1 MKKQF
6 AIGLSVIIALLIMV
20 FGINYLK
27 GINMFKASNYYT
39 ASYTNVA
46 GLTQSAPVMLNGFK
60 VGIVREIRY
69 EYDNPGHVLVELSLD
84 KELRLPEGTKAV
96 IASDMLGTASVQLQM
111 GTGSNFYK
119 VGERLEGTTASGLMD
134 NVSGEILPAIVA
146 MLPKI
151 DSILTSLNTVAANPA
166 LVTSMERL
174 DRVMASLETSSAQ
187 LNRFMTTMP
196 AIATDAKSITGNVN
210 TMTADLTQVTA
221 MLKNMPMDSTM
232 RNVQQASESLKQ
244 LMADLNNPNSTL
256 GAMMNDRALYN
267 NLNNSAASLDSLL
280 KDVKKNPKRYISI
293 KLF

>member
-6 AIGLSVIIALLIMV
+6 AIGLSVIIAILILV

-84 KELRLPEGTKAV
+84 KELRLPVGTKAV

-111 GTGSNFYK
+111 GTGKEFCK
-119 VGERLEGTTASGLMD
+119 VGDRLEGTTAPGLMD
-134 NVSGEILPAIVA
+134 NVSGEILPAVVA
-146 MLPKI
+146 MLPKR
-151 DSILTSLNTVAANPA
+151 DSILMSLNTVAANPA
-166 LVTSMERL
+166 LVSSIERL
-174 DRVMASLETSSAQ
+174 DRVMANLETSSTQ
-187 LNRFMTTMP
+187 LNRFMATMP
-196 AIATDAKSITGNVN
+196 AIASDAKSITGNVN
-210 TMTADLTQVTA
+210 TMTTDLTQVTA
-221 MLKNMPMDSTM
+221 MLRNMPLDSTM

-244 LMADLNNPNSTL
+244 LMAELNNPNSTL
-256 GAMMNDRALYN
+256 GALMNDRGLYN